1 MLQKNEESSMALS
14 VECAL
19 KTQYLHILLIYN
31 GCLTI
36 FSSGSSS
43 LDCVEL
49 DSLSRQVDPRSS
61 SAYYLTTRL
70 EQSKSSL
77 GLKSFF
83 RFFHCFVSQRCAR
96 HSSETKSE
104 IPLHATLVC
113 FCLSSPLSLHCFVS
127 DRFFI
132 SF

>member
-1 MLQKNEESSMALS
+1 MFNNLFEWVIVARL
-14 VECAL
+14 CRTL
-19 KTQYLHILLIYN
+19 
-31 GCLTI
+31 
-36 FSSGSSS
+36 
-43 LDCVEL
+43 
-49 DSLSRQVDPRSS
+49 SLSPRQVDPRSS

-83 RFFHCFVSQRCAR
+83 HCFVSQRSAR

-104 IPLHATLVC
+104 IPFHATLVY
-113 FCLSSPLSLHCFVS
+113 FCLSSPLSLHCSVS